1 MYTILY
7 YILIFTY
14 YLCYLLILIIY
25 NVLEVISMETLTL
38 FLIALGLAMDA
49 FAVSVSNGLC
59 FNNFK
64 KSQALLS
71 SLTFGL
77 FQGLMPTIGFF
88 AGTLFFDTI
97 SKLDHWI
104 ALFLLSY
111 IGLNMIIDSIKEL
124 KCKNITKKAEQKNYN
139 IKTLF
144 LQAIATSIDALA
156 VGISFAALKINILT
170 AALFICIITFFCCLI
185 GALIGKKFGHL
196 LQEKAKIFGG
206 IILIFIGLKIFI
218 EHTLGI

>member
-1 MYTILY
+1 MGT
-7 YILIFTY
+7 FT
-14 YLCYLLILIIY
+14 LL
-25 NVLEVISMETLTL
+25 
-38 FLIALGLAMDA
+38 LIALGLSMDA

-59 FNNFK
+59 FKNFK
-64 KSQALLS
+64 QSHAIIS
-71 SLTFGL
+71 SLTFGI
-77 FQGLMPTIGFF
+77 FQGLMPAIGFF

-104 ALFLLSY
+104 ALILLGY
-111 IGLNMIIDSIKEL
+111 IGFNMIIDAIKEL
-124 KCKNITKKAEQKNYN
+124 KSKNLQSNEPQDYN
-139 IKTLF
+139 TKTLF

-170 AALFICIITFFCCLI
+170 AATFICVITFICCLL
-185 GALIGKKFGHL
+185 GSLIGQKFGHL

-218 EHTLGI
+218 EHTIEI